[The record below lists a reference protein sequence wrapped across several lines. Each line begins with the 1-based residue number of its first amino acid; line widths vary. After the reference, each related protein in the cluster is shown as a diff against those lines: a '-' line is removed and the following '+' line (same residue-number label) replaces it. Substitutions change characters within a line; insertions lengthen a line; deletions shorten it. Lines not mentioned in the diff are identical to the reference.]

1 MGVCIVEILNAC
13 PILEDFAAKNISIH
27 TGQMSMMKSVKA
39 YLIWSKQIFVTC
51 LLLMFI

>member
-27 TGQMSMMKSVKA
+27 IGQMSMMKSVKA